1 MEGLPSG
8 DIQAKYQKLASEYS
22 KLRVHVKVLK
32 KGVLDE
38 QAKSNELRDLLKEK
52 EKSLRKGELEIDS
65 LTFRNQQ
72 LTRRVS
78 VLQDELEALQL
89 KLSKKGKG
97 KGDDK
102 QPAPSSAAGPL
113 DSGLLQEELQ
123 KKIIENA
130 QYASQLS
137 DKTFEVSQLKAS
149 LEDYQRL
156 ISESD
161 SKFKCEIAKLRNKNQ
176 ELQFALEEA
185 QKERLSGTPNKHH
198 APSSS
203 QAASCNGDFLS
214 EGGSL
219 IGSEDALSSVDDLN
233 INEQINMKTH
243 TLEQENQKLRME
255 YELVQ
260 MENES
265 LKLEVS
271 KYVSASQKRRGDG
284 HDSGDFNNFTET
296 SIDAEGKVTG
306 LLGSLSVP
314 FLLNHEIQS
323 REDRMKTYFRN
334 MLSELQVEKEEL
346 KSKTEH
352 YVKECEMLRLRFE
365 ELERDKQADAR
376 ALDDKHNTISRLEEE
391 LHSTSHN
398 YEEQMCVLT
407 EHVAGLNEQLARQ
420 HDQIDHLKH
429 QLATKRK

>member
-78 VLQDELEALQL
+78 VLQDELESFQL
-89 KLSKKGKG
+89 KLTKKSKGKN
-97 KGDDK
+97 DEK
-102 QPAPSSAAGPL
+102 QQATTSAGAADPGIM
-113 DSGLLQEELQ
+113 GVLQEELH

-130 QYASQLS
+130 QLASQLS
-137 DKTFEVSQLKAS
+137 DKTFQVSQLTAS

-161 SKFKCEIAKLRNKNQ
+161 SKYKCEIAKLRNKNQ

-185 QKERLSGTPNKHH
+185 QKERLSGTPSKAHH
-198 APSSS
+198 LPSNS

-219 IGSEDALSSVDDLN
+219 
-233 INEQINMKTH
+233 
-243 TLEQENQKLRME
+243 
-255 YELVQ
+255 
-260 MENES
+260 
-265 LKLEVS
+265 VS
-271 KYVSASQKRRGDG
+271 
-284 HDSGDFNNFTET
+284 
-296 SIDAEGKVTG
+296 I
-306 LLGSLSVP
+306 
-314 FLLNHEIQS
+314 
-323 REDRMKTYFRN
+323 RN
-334 MLSELQVEKEEL
+334 
-346 KSKTEH
+346 
-352 YVKECEMLRLRFE
+352 
-365 ELERDKQADAR
+365 
-376 ALDDKHNTISRLEEE
+376 
-391 LHSTSHN
+391 
-398 YEEQMCVLT
+398 
-407 EHVAGLNEQLARQ
+407 
-420 HDQIDHLKH
+420 
-429 QLATKRK
+429 